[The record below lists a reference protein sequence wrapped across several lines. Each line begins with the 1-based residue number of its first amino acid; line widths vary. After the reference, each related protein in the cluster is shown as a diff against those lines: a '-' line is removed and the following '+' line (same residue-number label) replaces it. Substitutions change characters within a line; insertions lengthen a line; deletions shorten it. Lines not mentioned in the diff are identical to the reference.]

1 MLAYKNIQ
9 KRADGSYVVEK
20 NGMPYH
26 VPNEGEFAEE
36 YEFIDKYAAAYPEEV
51 ADYIEPVREEV
62 QQDERLIKLAI
73 LEKESNELSQD
84 ILAEIATDEDKA
96 RFKQL
101 REEIKALKAE
111 LEAEKQV

>member
-1 MLAYKNIQ
+1 MLVYKNIQ
-9 KRADGSYVVEK
+9 KKADGSYVLEK

-36 YEFIDKYAAAYPEEV
+36 YEFIDKYAKAYPEEV
-51 ADYIEPVREEV
+51 AEYVEPVRDELP
-62 QQDERLIKLAI
+62 QDERLIKLAT

-84 ILAEIATDEDKA
+84 ILAEIATEEDKA
-96 RFKQL
+96 RFKQV

-111 LEAEKQV
+111 LEAD